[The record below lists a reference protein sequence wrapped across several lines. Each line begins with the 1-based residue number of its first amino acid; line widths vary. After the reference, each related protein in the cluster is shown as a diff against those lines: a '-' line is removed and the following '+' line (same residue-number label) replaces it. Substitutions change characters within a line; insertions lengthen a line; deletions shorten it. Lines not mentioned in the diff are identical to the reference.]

1 MERSFLTTCQ
11 SPTLL
16 MEYYR
21 SLCNLALTYLNESV
35 TDTENDLFGESD
47 FHILYRSIPLFRRSY
62 SAIKAAEVSV
72 HHLHQSPEAPPPAA

>member
-1 MERSFLTTCQ
+1 MTTCQ

-62 SAIKAAEVSV
+62 SAIKAAEVGANN
-72 HHLHQSPEAPPPAA
+72 LPD